1 MDWTTGEVKDY
12 KKLENDPQ
20 LLLYYYAI
28 SKLYPEFPNRIMSIF
43 FYKDKDGNP
52 DPSPFSMCFSPED
65 EQRFLEMLKNRVQE
79 IDKITLQNP

>member
-52 DPSPFSMCFSPED
+52 DPAPLVYASLQKTKED
-65 EQRFLEMLKNRVQE
+65 SWKC
-79 IDKITLQNP
+79 